1 MTKGDE
7 RRVTWLMVNALFGN
21 YKTGG
26 VLGRRIGLW
35 LLKRQRSESSSQSTR
50 YRMYVWTDTTLIAM
64 YAFVVLSLPQCRS
77 LPLPRDW
84 LHPPRPLCCPALP
97 PSPPLLPFFS
107 SRAILDLRPLSLP
120 HKRFCATLRPEV
132 MCNASDHPHAE
143 PKDWMQKPVT
153 EVHSRLGH
161 ACDSPERRLGG

>member
-7 RRVTWLMVNALFGN
+7 GRVTWLMVNALFGN

-35 LLKRQRSESSSQSTR
+35 LLKRQRSESSFQSTR
-50 YRMYVWTDTTLIAM
+50 CRKYVCTDTTLIAM

-77 LPLPRDW
+77 LPSPRDCFS
-84 LHPPRPLCCPALP
+84 PPD
-97 PSPPLLPFFS
+97 PSAAPRCHPLLPLFS
-107 SRAILDLRPLSLP
+107 SRAILDSRPLSLP

-132 MCNASDHPHAE
+132 KCNASDHPHAE
-143 PKDWMQKPVT
+143 PRDWMQKPVT
-153 EVHSRLGH
+153 EVQLGRARSRV
-161 ACDSPERRLGG
+161 E